1 MKLTRDYIL
10 KHIKE
15 TQFPLWA
22 LYVVQNYKRI
32 PIMFFSGD
40 NFTDSDTPES
50 KAQKAIER
58 LQNALQELPGD
69 AVLCIELK
77 SSRTANQG
85 GILGPF
91 EFVNHDKG
99 DEPAATFNGMVGQFP
114 GLVGLP
120 QAPAGYVS
128 EETLNSKLEAV
139 RVENQR
145 QINDLIYQQRTK
157 DFDEKIQRERAELK
171 ELRKELNDEKKKYES
186 NTGAAAET
194 IVFAIKKIIAEF
206 FPALKTSG
214 QAATAPQLGEASTAA
229 EEPADPKYKAVEELA
244 TQLYENPNIKE
255 SDIRRMLAGMNQQPT
270 QPAPGEPKTEEAAV

>member
-15 TQFPLWA
+15 TNFPLWA

-58 LQNALQELPGD
+58 LQNALQDLPGD

-99 DEPAATFNGMVGQFP
+99 DEPAPTFNGMAAQFP

-157 DFDEKIQRERAELK
+157 DFEEKMQRERAELK

-206 FPALKTSG
+206 FPALKATG
-214 QAATAPQLGEASTAA
+214 QATTAPQLGEAGTAA
-229 EEPADPKYKAVEELA
+229 EPADPKYKAVEELA

-270 QPAPGEPKTEEAAV
+270 QPAQSELKTEEAAV